1 MVSDF
6 VDKALEQLQ
15 LLSRNEEYRSDPVLW
30 AKEVL
35 GMHLWSKQQE
45 VSKAL
50 LENKKVG
57 VLSCHGSGKDTS
69 PETPILTSL
78 GWVRAD
84 ELQLGDTVFDE
95 AGLPTKITG
104 VSPVWDTEGYRITFD
119 DNSTIDVSAQHLWNV
134 QDLTQR
140 KRGVTDWRDYWN
152 NTVTLETQEL
162 YKLGIK
168 TTSNQNRWRI
178 PLTKPLRGVPT
189 ELPIDPYLLGF
200 WLGDGNSDAHIITI
214 GKTKLGLLDYLDSQG
229 ISYEVTNH
237 LESKG
242 SLRVRLAMSGL
253 RANLRSLGLLGNKH
267 IPVEYLLASET
278 QRRELLAGI
287 MDADGFTNPDKGGAV
302 GIDLTDKRLS
312 EDLYSLVCSLGYKVF
327 LREGTSAYTL
337 NGERHVTGT
346 RYRMSW
352 TPDTNPFKIRN
363 QDWSVAGL
371 AQRSRH
377 TVRTIVSIEPIGRIQ
392 NFCIEVDSPRSLYLA
407 GRQLVPTH
415 NSHLAAT
422 LIMWW
427 VCTRQQM
434 DSIALVSAPTYNQLH
449 AIIFESLR
457 KNHQKFNLPG
467 TISLKDEWKSD
478 DGTIMAFGRKPSDQ
492 NVHGF
497 QGIHR
502 TGGVLVVLDE
512 ACGIHENIFVGAE
525 AVTTGRLDHILA
537 IFNPDDVNSYIG
549 KAWQR
554 QDPSWHFVNIS
565 AFDTP
570 NFTGE
575 YMPDEARNGLVSPE
589 WVEEKKKSWGEDSPR
604 YKSKVLG
611 EFSLATTNSLFSP
624 ADMLK
629 GSITELEP
637 SAESVPRFGVDIARF
652 GEDNTTVYSYQDGVV
667 RLVDNWAK
675 SDLVSTA
682 ERIHRLA
689 MEHGVKEIRI
699 DGVGVGAGVQDML
712 TRLGEGLYVT
722 IGMVGNASSPDLDKW
737 RNARAYWYDS
747 TRERMHKGFLDID
760 GEDSVLADELAMIT
774 YHFKNQRNSLQID
787 SKEDIKLRTDKS
799 PDFADAFIYACAE
812 LDFDPQDPINH
823 FAPGEELEWAIEQLF
838 PDMLSG
844 YSPF

>member
-6 VDKALEQLQ
+6 IDSALEQLQ
-15 LLSRNEEYRSDPVLW
+15 LQSRNIKYKSDPVLW

-35 GMHLWSKQQE
+35 GMHLWSIQAE
-45 VSKAL
+45 VSRAL

-57 VLSCHGSGKDTS
+57 VLSCHGSGK
-69 PETPILTSL
+69 
-78 GWVRAD
+78 
-84 ELQLGDTVFDE
+84 
-95 AGLPTKITG
+95 
-104 VSPVWDTEGYRITFD
+104 
-119 DNSTIDVSAQHLWNV
+119 
-134 QDLTQR
+134 
-140 KRGVTDWRDYWN
+140 
-152 NTVTLETQEL
+152 
-162 YKLGIK
+162 
-168 TTSNQNRWRI
+168 
-178 PLTKPLRGVPT
+178 
-189 ELPIDPYLLGF
+189 
-200 WLGDGNSDAHIITI
+200 
-214 GKTKLGLLDYLDSQG
+214 
-229 ISYEVTNH
+229 
-237 LESKG
+237 
-242 SLRVRLAMSGL
+242 
-253 RANLRSLGLLGNKH
+253 
-267 IPVEYLLASET
+267 
-278 QRRELLAGI
+278 
-287 MDADGFTNPDKGGAV
+287 
-302 GIDLTDKRLS
+302 
-312 EDLYSLVCSLGYKVF
+312 
-327 LREGTSAYTL
+327 
-337 NGERHVTGT
+337 
-346 RYRMSW
+346 
-352 TPDTNPFKIRN
+352 
-363 QDWSVAGL
+363 
-371 AQRSRH
+371 
-377 TVRTIVSIEPIGRIQ
+377 
-392 NFCIEVDSPRSLYLA
+392 
-407 GRQLVPTH
+407 
-415 NSHLAAT
+415 SHLAAT

-427 VCTRQQM
+427 VCTRQDM

-467 TISLKDEWKSD
+467 TISLKDEWKAE
-478 DGTIMAFGRKPSDQ
+478 DGTILAFGRKPSDQ

-575 YMPDEARNGLVSPE
+575 YMPEEARNGLVSPE

-611 EFSLATTNSLFSP
+611 QFSLETTNSLFSP
-624 ADMLK
+624 ADVLK
-629 GSITELEP
+629 GTITEITP
-637 SAESVPRFGVDIARF
+637 SAESVPRFGVDVARF
-652 GEDNTTVYSYQDGVV
+652 GEDNTAVYSFQEGQV

-675 SDLVSTA
+675 SDLVATA

-712 TRLGEGLYVT
+712 TRLGEGIYVT
-722 IGMVGNASSPDLDKW
+722 VGMVGNAASPDLDKW
-737 RNARAYWYDS
+737 RNARAYWYDDC
-747 TRERMHKGFLDID
+747 RERMHNGMIDILH
-760 GEDSVLADELAMIT
+760 EDETLADELAMIT

-812 LDFDPQDPINH
+812 LDFDPHDPLAAY
-823 FAPGEELEWAIEQLF
+823 APGEEFEYDMEQIF
-838 PDMLSG
+838 EDMAYG
-844 YSPF
+844 AGRSPF